1 MPKVIVGMSGGV
13 DSSVTAYLLKEKGYE
28 VEGLSFILFE
38 TRGRTDATTCCSLQ
52 AIEGASKTASVIG
65 IPHSSVDVRNDFIE
79 KVIEPFVGS
88 YTKGLTPNPCI
99 LCNRHIKFPYL
110 LKEADRRGAEFIA
123 TGHYARAVRS
133 SELRVQSSEFL
144 DSSLVSARG
153 GRHSSL
159 LKGIDPKKDQS
170 YFLYV
175 LRRGELERLLLPL
188 GDYKKEDVRKIA
200 NNLGLPAAQRPE
212 SQEICFIE
220 DRNYFKF
227 IDNISQFTCGPG
239 TVMDMNEKVLGEH
252 KGIYHYTVGQ
262 RKGLGI
268 SSQEPLYVTK
278 IDAVKNIIY
287 VGSKESAMMREIE
300 VGDLNWLTAEGGQ
313 SPPSEIPLKKACS
326 LKATVKVRSLMKPEP
341 ANVCVNPDLKTAKIV
356 FDKPQWAPAPGQS
369 AVFYDEDV
377 VIAGGVITKVE
388 LNEMLGA

>member
-28 VEGLSFILFE
+28 VEGLSFVLFE
-38 TRGRTDATTCCSLQ
+38 ARGRTDATTCCSLQ
-52 AIEGASKTASVIG
+52 AIEDASKTASVIR

-79 KVIEPFVGS
+79 KVIDPFVDS

-123 TGHYARAVRS
+123 TGHYARVVQN
-133 SELRVQSSEFL
+133 SELRVKSPELL
-144 DSSLVSARG
+144 DSSLVTC
-153 GRHSSL
+153 HSSL

-175 LRRGELERLLLPL
+175 LRREELERLLLPL

-212 SQEICFIE
+212 SQEICFIG

-239 TVMDMNEKVLGEH
+239 PVMNMNGKILGEH
-252 KGIYHYTVGQ
+252 KGIYHYTIGQ

-268 SSQEPLYVTK
+268 SSKEPLYVVK
-278 IDAVKNIIY
+278 IDAEKNIVY
-287 VGSKESAMMREIE
+287 VGSQEHAKIKEFE
-300 VGDLNWLTAEGGQ
+300 VSGLNWLIPIHQFTD
-313 SPPSEIPLKKACS
+313 SPIHPVRDES
-326 LKATVKVRSLMKPEP
+326 LNGVHRFTVKVRSMMKPEP
-341 ANVCVNPDLKTAKIV
+341 AAIHLSENADTVKVI
-356 FDKPQWAPAPGQS
+356 FDEPQWAPAPGQS
-369 AVFYDEDV
+369 AVFYDGDA
-377 VIAGGVITKVE
+377 VIGGGVIEKVE
-388 LNEMLGA
+388 LNETLSG

>member
-1 MPKVIVGMSGGV
+1 MSKVIVGMSGGV
-13 DSSVTAYLLKEKGYE
+13 DSSVTAYLLKEQGYE
-28 VEGLSFILFE
+28 VEGLSFVLFE
-38 TRGRTDATTCCSLQ
+38 ARGRTDATTCCSLQ

-144 DSSLVSARG
+144 DSSL
-153 GRHSSL
+153 

-170 YFLYV
+170 YFLHV
-175 LRRGELERLLLPL
+175 LRREELERLLLPL

-227 IDNISQFTCGPG
+227 IDNISQFTCSPG
-239 TVMDMNEKVLGEH
+239 TVMDMNGKVLGEH

-300 VGDLNWLTAEGGQ
+300 VDDLNWLIPIRPFTT
-313 SPPSEIPLKKACS
+313 SPF
-326 LKATVKVRSLMKPEP
+326 KATVKVRSMMKPEP

-356 FDKPQWAPAPGQS
+356 FDKPQCAPAPGQS

>member
-1 MPKVIVGMSGGV
+1 MSGGV
-13 DSSVTAYLLKEKGYE
+13 DSSVTAYLLREQGYE
-28 VEGLSFILFE
+28 VEGLSFVLFE

-52 AIEGASKTASVIG
+52 AIEGASKTPSAIR
-65 IPHSSVDVRNDFIE
+65 IPHSSIDVRNDFIE
-79 KVIEPFVGS
+79 KVIDPFVDS

-123 TGHYARAVRS
+123 TGHYARVRNALCVTRN
-133 SELRVQSSEFL
+133 ELKDKNASRITHHGL
-144 DSSLVSARG
+144 R
-153 GRHSSL
+153 L

-175 LRRGELERLLLPL
+175 LRREELERLLLPL

-239 TVMDMNEKVLGEH
+239 TVMDMNGKVLGEH

-300 VGDLNWLTAEGGQ
+300 VDDLNWLIPIRPFTT
-313 SPPSEIPLKKACS
+313 SPF
-326 LKATVKVRSLMKPEP
+326 KATVKVRSMMKPEP
-341 ANVCVNPDLKTAKIV
+341 AAIHLSENADTVKVI

-377 VIAGGVITKVE
+377 VIAGGVITKSISE
-388 LNEMLGA
+388 

>member
-13 DSSVTAYLLKEKGYE
+13 DSSTAAYLLKEQGYD
-28 VEGLSFILFE
+28 VEGLSFILRE
-38 TRGRTDATTCCSLQ
+38 TRQRKNFTSCCSLQ
-52 AIEGASKTASVIG
+52 AIEDASKTASVIG

-79 KVIEPFVGS
+79 KVIDPFVDS

-144 DSSLVSARG
+144 DSSLPGLVPRSGAG
-153 GRHSSL
+153 VTRHSSL

-175 LRRGELERLLLPL
+175 LRREELERLLLPL

-200 NNLGLPAAQRPE
+200 NNLGLPTAQRPE

-239 TVMDMNEKVLGEH
+239 PIIDMSGGILGEH
-252 KGIYHYTVGQ
+252 KGIYHYTIGQ

-268 SSQEPLYVTK
+268 SSPHPLYVVK
-278 IDAVKNIIY
+278 IDAEKNIVY
-287 VGSKESAMMREIE
+287 VGSQEHAKIKEFE
-300 VGDLNWLTAEGGQ
+300 VSGLNWLTPPNPPLSKGGQ
-313 SPPSEIPLKKACS
+313 GGVFR
-326 LKATVKVRSLMKPEP
+326 ATVKVRSMMKPEP
-341 ANVCVNPDLKTAKIV
+341 ANICISPDLKTANII

-377 VIAGGVITKVE
+377 VIAGGVITKSISE
-388 LNEMLGA
+388 

>member
-28 VEGLSFILFE
+28 VEGLSFVLFE
-38 TRGRTDATTCCSLQ
+38 ARGRTDATTCCSLQ
-52 AIEGASKTASVIG
+52 AIEDASKTASAIG

-79 KVIEPFVGS
+79 KVIEPFVDS

-123 TGHYARAVRS
+123 TGHYARVVQN
-133 SELRVQSSEFL
+133 SELRGKSPELL
-144 DSSLVSARG
+144 DSSLVTC
-153 GRHSSL
+153 HSSL

-175 LRRGELERLLLPL
+175 LRQEELKRILFPL

-200 NNLGLPAAQRPE
+200 NNLGLPAARRPE
-212 SQEICFIE
+212 SQEICFIG

-239 TVMDMNEKVLGEH
+239 PVMNMNGKILGEH
-252 KGIYHYTVGQ
+252 KGIYHYTIGQ

-268 SSQEPLYVTK
+268 SSKEPLYVVK
-278 IDAVKNIIY
+278 IDAEKNIVY
-287 VGSKESAMMREIE
+287 VGSQEHAKVKEFE
-300 VGDLNWLTAEGGQ
+300 VSELNWLIPIHQFTDSPIHRFTVKIRSMMKAE
-313 SPPSEIPLKKACS
+313 P
-326 LKATVKVRSLMKPEP
+326 ATVH
-341 ANVCVNPDLKTAKIV
+341 AAQDLKTARIV
-356 FDKPQWAPAPGQS
+356 FDKPQWATAPGQS
-369 AVFYDEDV
+369 AVFYDEDA
-377 VIAGGVITKVE
+377 VIGGGVIEEVE
-388 LNEMLGA
+388 LNETLSG

>member
-13 DSSVTAYLLKEKGYE
+13 DSSVTAYLLREQGYE
-28 VEGLSFILFE
+28 VEGLSFVLFE

-52 AIEGASKTASVIG
+52 AIEGASKTPSAIR
-65 IPHSSVDVRNDFIE
+65 IPHSSIDVRNDFIE
-79 KVIEPFVGS
+79 KVIDPFVDS

-123 TGHYARAVRS
+123 TGHYARVRNALCVTRN
-133 SELRVQSSEFL
+133 ELKDKNASRITHHGL
-144 DSSLVSARG
+144 R
-153 GRHSSL
+153 L

-175 LRRGELERLLLPL
+175 LRREELERLLLPL

-239 TVMDMNEKVLGEH
+239 TVMDMNGKVLGEH

-300 VGDLNWLTAEGGQ
+300 VDDLNWLIPIRPFTT
-313 SPPSEIPLKKACS
+313 SPF
-326 LKATVKVRSLMKPEP
+326 KATVKVRSMMKPEP
-341 ANVCVNPDLKTAKIV
+341 AAIHLSENADTVKVI

-377 VIAGGVITKVE
+377 VIAGGVITKSISE
-388 LNEMLGA
+388 